1 MTLFL
6 VFPLV
11 SQASIAFAGTATTAE
26 YKTIL
31 TRELRAR
38 LEIGDERS
46 FSALLCSLAHTPDR
60 RVCRCKEHA
69 HITQIDRFWSMDLI
83 DPMQKEDQ
91 Q

>member
-46 FSALLCSLAHTPDR
+46 FSALLCSLAHTGS
-60 RVCRCKEHA
+60 EG
-69 HITQIDRFWSMDLI
+69 L
-83 DPMQKEDQ
+83 PMQRTCTHHTDR
-91 Q
+91 